1 MCFTKVYNYTVYNVT
16 YTVIYIYIYN
26 LLIKFDSKKLIH
38 MFHTAFKK
46 SFNLQLVDLKW
57 KYFAKQVIQK

>member
-26 LLIKFDSKKLIH
+26 LLIKFDFKKLIH

-46 SFNLQLVDLKW
+46 SLNLQLVDLKW
-57 KYFAKQVIQK
+57 KHFAKQVIQK